1 MTRAVLPAAG
11 WGRTFK
17 PPPDYLPG
25 KGASIVKDTDGG
37 NDARSLDLGIP
48 SDKPRF
54 NVVIVSPAGY
64 AHSAAFFELAE
75 TLVHGLRSLDCE
87 AGISLNSYSPVAA
100 NIFLGAHLI
109 SRSMAGTIPRGSIIY
124 NTEQVFEGSRWMR
137 TELPHL
143 IETHETWDYSRRNI
157 ELLADRIP
165 ASVLR
170 YVPIGFVPQLARIEK
185 APLQDI
191 DVLFYGSMSDR
202 RAQIIEDLRSR
213 NLNVAARMGCY
224 GKERDAL
231 IARSKVVLNVH
242 YYESKIFEIV
252 RVSYLLT
259 NRKAVVA
266 EMDRETAM
274 DPIYRDAVAG
284 VPYALLADTCAAM
297 ASDDARRVQLEERGF
312 QIMSSISEAD
322 CLRAAVGQFIRNP
335 AKNP

>member
-1 MTRAVLPAAG
+1 MR
-11 WGRTFK
+11 
-17 PPPDYLPG
+17 
-25 KGASIVKDTDGG
+25 DTAGG
-37 NDARSLDLGIP
+37 NDAGSLDLGIP
-48 SDKPRF
+48 DDKPKF
-54 NVVIVSPAGY
+54 NVVIISPAGY

-75 TLVHGLRSLDCE
+75 TVVYGLRSLGYE
-87 AGISLNSYSPVAA
+87 AGISLNRFSSVAA

-109 SRSMAGTIPRGSIIY
+109 SGTTAHTVPRGSIVY

-143 IETHETWDYSRRNI
+143 IEMHETWDYSRRNI
-157 ELLADRIP
+157 ELLTDRLP

-213 NLNVAARMGCY
+213 NLNVVARIGCY

-252 RVSYLLT
+252 RVSYLLS

-266 EMDRETAM
+266 EVDRETAM
-274 DPIYRDAVAG
+274 DPVYRDAVAG
-284 VPYALLADTCAAM
+284 VPYTFLAATCAAM
-297 ASDDARRVQLEERGF
+297 AADDARRAQLEERGF

-322 CLRAAVGQFIRNP
+322 CLRTAIGQFIQNRANTP
-335 AKNP
+335 